1 MEELRGY
8 SKEYFQLV
16 KAVPNLVGNVLAQV
30 TPELEQNC
38 EASNT
43 MKRNLEEEKQHV
55 APWVSFAE
63 SIGVTRNDLY
73 EYECSRKTQD
83 AVYSMNE
90 LTRESFAAGVSA
102 LYAYEK
108 QLPDISTKKIEG
120 LVNFYGVRNEKAL
133 NYFRIHKKVD
143 IEHAELW
150 RSLIEHLPVSLHE
163 TIVDSASKSLMY
175 QNMILDGVCDI
186 YLAEREYR
194 GRPC

>member
-1 MEELRGY
+1 MEDLRGY

-16 KAVPNLVGNVLAQV
+16 KAVPNLVGNVFAQV

-38 EASNT
+38 RASDI
-43 MKRNLEEEKQHV
+43 MKHNLEEEKQHV

-63 SIGVTRNDLY
+63 SIGVARNDLY

-120 LVNFYGVRNEKAL
+120 LVNFYGVKNEEAL
-133 NYFRIHKKVD
+133 NYFRIHKTVD

-150 RSLIEHLPVSLHE
+150 HSLIEQLPGSLHE
-163 TIVDSASKSLMY
+163 TILSATSKSLMY
-175 QNMILDGVCDI
+175 QNMILDGVCDT
-186 YLAEREYR
+186 YLA
-194 GRPC
+194 GRDQMAN